1 MKGRIF
7 MLRKHWRLVLKLA
20 WGKQHYKAWRE
31 YPRAGWG
38 LVLWIAFPFIWYY
51 LIFPWLY
58 YWFFDFFWEYHSTTK
73 REMYSWMLPL
83 VTGIIGFFST
93 FIWLDLKQT
102 AHRDEI
108 YRRRRIRWHLR
119 FERERKKGEEEY
131 QEWLK
136 EFEQKQRES
145 EERHRIFM
153 EERDKMRR
161 EHERWM
167 QQQEELA
174 RQRKEKN
181 KKQREE
187 RRKKREE
194 EERIREENRRKRY
207 QHFCNLRHVAIQRI
221 EKCISERP
229 NGELFGHVYI
239 FTRDESDTIFEDF
252 SIIFG
257 NQVFAVQLT
266 YPEAYLRIGENLLR
280 NQYADKPWKWDLER
294 RMFIDDCIRSRL
306 VPCLFEYDPCTYQPI
321 DVTGWNLRH
330 AVTEENIVPA
340 RYIQPSLIEMSSWEV
355 ETQMI
360 QFVREYIA
368 FEEEG
373 LKFERGTLTNRTD
386 ILWKIDSQGNRS
398 WIQVRKVQK
407 FSPITPA
414 QFEWFLRSEYLLSKY
429 PGYIAQIIYARKGVE
444 KLHPI
449 KSPLRNIAYEMLF
462 EQLQKNITKS
472 ENYDI

>member
-1 MKGRIF
+1 
-7 MLRKHWRLVLKLA
+7 
-20 WGKQHYKAWRE
+20 
-31 YPRAGWG
+31 
-38 LVLWIAFPFIWYY
+38 
-51 LIFPWLY
+51 
-58 YWFFDFFWEYHSTTK
+58 
-73 REMYSWMLPL
+73 
-83 VTGIIGFFST
+83 
-93 FIWLDLKQT
+93 
-102 AHRDEI
+102 
-108 YRRRRIRWHLR
+108 
-119 FERERKKGEEEY
+119 
-131 QEWLK
+131 
-136 EFEQKQRES
+136 
-145 EERHRIFM
+145 
-153 EERDKMRR
+153 
-161 EHERWM
+161 M
-167 QQQEELA
+167 QQLEELT

-194 EERIREENRRKRY
+194 KERIREENRKKRY
-207 QHFCNLRHVAIQRI
+207 LHFCYLRQIAIQRI

-229 NGELFGHVYI
+229 NGELFGHAYI
-239 FTRDESDTIFEDF
+239 FTSDESDTIFEDF
-252 SIIFG
+252 SIILG

-266 YPEAYLRIGENLLR
+266 YLEAYLRIGENLLR
-280 NQYADKPWKWDLER
+280 NQYADEPRKWEWER
-294 RMFIDDCIRSRL
+294 RMFVDDCIRNR
-306 VPCLFEYDPCTYQPI
+306 VIPCLFEFDPCTFQPI

-330 AVTEENIVPA
+330 AVTEENIVPV

-355 ETQMI
+355 ETQML

-368 FEEEG
+368 LEEEG

-444 KLHPI
+444 KLHPV

-462 EQLQKNITKS
+462 EQLQKTISKS
-472 ENYDI
+472 DHQDI